1 MIIALDARWVSV
13 AMLLCAG
20 LEAML
25 ATPAN
30 GQQSREEVREHLL
43 RQHYRARVAH
53 VLDDVKLMVRGSADS
68 VTEVNR
74 GNVSI
79 GTPAR
84 SARRFSAY
92 FAAVDFLEWDD
103 IKPPIIHFSR
113 DGTWASVVVQKRV
126 RLLARD
132 AQQVSHEYTSYA
144 WTELWRQRDGQWE
157 RFHITSTDSGE
168 RADTVPLGARQRAH
182 EILAGAR
189 RAMGSD
195 SAIANVA
202 MLTFTA
208 DAKGPR
214 RNFQVEVRSAR
225 DGRAFMRQRFADSPT
240 SELGVA
246 LDRSW
251 ARTGTNPPSDSL
263 DAGGRGVL
271 TGHEV
276 LLLAIAPEARFA
288 NPRAGDR
295 ALFRGLDSDV
305 VEFVDGLGNPIRFFY
320 HPQTHLP
327 GGVRVNAG
335 GQAGETIDIW
345 FDDWRRVG
353 GVLLPHDVQFHH
365 GAQQC
370 LYTITGVT
378 LGWLEDR
385 QFRPD

>member
-1 MIIALDARWVSV
+1 MGARWVAV

-20 LEAML
+20 PQSML

-30 GQQSREEVREHLL
+30 GEQSLEEVRERLL
-43 RQHYRARVAH
+43 RQHYNARVAH
-53 VLDDVKLMVRGSADS
+53 VLDDVKLLVHGSADL

-74 GNVSI
+74 GKVSI
-79 GTPAR
+79 GTPAQ
-84 SARRFSAY
+84 SERRLSAY

-103 IKPPIIHFSR
+103 IKPPIINVSR

-132 AQQVSHEYTSYA
+132 AQRVSHEHTTYA
-144 WTELWRQRDGQWE
+144 WTELWRQREGRWE
-157 RFHITSTDSGE
+157 RFHTSSTDSGE

-182 EILAGAR
+182 ESLARAR
-189 RAMGSD
+189 RAMGGD

-214 RNFQVEVRSAR
+214 RSFQVEVRSAR
-225 DGRAFMRQRFADSPT
+225 DGRAFMRHRFPDSPT

-263 DAGGRGVL
+263 DARGRGVL

-295 ALFRGLDSDV
+295 ARFRGMDSDV
-305 VEFVDGLGNPIRFFY
+305 VEFVDGVGNPIRVFY
-320 HPQTHLP
+320 HPHTHLP
-327 GGVRVNAG
+327 RGVRVNAG
-335 GQAGETIDIW
+335 EQGGDTIDIW
-345 FDDWRRVG
+345 FDEWRRVG
-353 GVLLPHDVQFHH
+353 GVLLPHEVRFHQ
-365 GAQQC
+365 GAQQW

-385 QFRPD
+385 QFLPD